1 MKLYEYCFL
10 KICHGPVNQDDFIL
24 PEYNMPTNNTP
35 TNNTP
40 TIIHQNVISC
50 PLQELKLTFDK
61 DDSKKISTL
70 FLPTNDIP
78 NINSKTIN
86 FTK

>member
-24 PEYNMPTNNTP
+24 PEYNTP

-40 TIIHQNVISC
+40 TIIHQNIISC

>member
-24 PEYNMPTNNTP
+24 PEYN
-35 TNNTP
+35 TP
-40 TIIHQNVISC
+40 TIIHQNIISC

-78 NINSKTIN
+78 NVNSKTIN